1 MSNHSLQRTAA
12 TLLLGTLLG
21 VGAGVGLGACSR
33 AEAPDAT
40 PQGVVQAFYEWR
52 IRSQITGAPDERQL
66 SEMAPY
72 VSAELLAL
80 LATAPTAAAGKKPRS
95 MRRAFTEGD
104 LFSSVF
110 DGPTTFKVQIPETQ
124 GAEQFVPVRFTSAKQ
139 LPAVNWVDRI
149 KVVNE
154 DGHYVVA
161 DIEYG
166 SHWEF
171 GARSTL
177 SGALKNKPGAK
188 PSRQVAKDRLAM
200 ARG

>member
-1 MSNHSLQRTAA
+1 M
-12 TLLLGTLLG
+12 
-21 VGAGVGLGACSR
+21 GACARSSS
-33 AEAPDAT
+33 AADAT
-40 PQGVVQAFYEWR
+40 PQEVVKAFYDWR
-52 IRSQITGAPDERQL
+52 IRSQMTGAPDEQQL

-80 LATAPTAAAGKKPRS
+80 LAAAPPAAAANPGKKSRS
-95 MRRAFTEGD
+95 ARRAFTEGD
-104 LFSSVF
+104 LFSSLF
-110 DGPTTFKVQIPETQ
+110 DGPTTFKVQSLETQ

-171 GARSTL
+171 GTRSTL
-177 SGALKNKPGAK
+177 SDALKPKAGKKPGSK
-188 PSRQVAKDRLAM
+188 SPRPGAKDRLAM